1 MGKVITHVLALI
13 AGGTIGVA
21 AMAVLAASG
30 DEWYERAGVHDADLR
45 EVVTCA
51 RCRHSSIQRH
61 TGDDT
66 LACMRHKTH
75 GEKVEPGHYCGYGEV

>member
-1 MGKVITHVLALI
+1 MSIITHTIALMV
-13 AGGTIGVA
+13 GGTIGMLAFAIARA
-21 AMAVLAASG
+21 AG
-30 DEWYERAGVHDADLR
+30 DAEWYERGGAHRADLR
-45 EVVTCA
+45 EVVTCD

-75 GEKVEPGHYCGYGEV
+75 GEKVEPDHFCGYGEV